1 MKKIQF
7 SSFIW
12 IDINSDIQ
20 ADLDNLDNIIN
31 LKDTTEQT
39 LKSPI
44 HLQRLEEY
52 PDYMAVILHYP
63 LYDKKLRKNQAVEI
77 DCI

>member
-12 IDINSDIQ
+12 IDINPDIQ

-52 PDYMAVILHYP
+52 LIIWL
-63 LYDKKLRKNQAVEI
+63 
-77 DCI
+77 